1 MNYRR
6 FSFLNAK
13 TIAVI
18 VEIYESGGE
27 VIGFRS
33 LSQKLRISYHSLKE
47 ILMHLEYNNII
58 TRTSGPNNIMIIKL
72 TEKGKEIAAI
82 LKQLIKTLDQA

>member
-18 VEIYESGGE
+18 IEIYESGGE

-47 ILMHLEYNNII
+47 ILMHLEYNGII
-58 TRTSGPNNIMIIKL
+58 RRDSGPNNIMIIRL
-72 TEKGKEIAAI
+72 TDKGKELAKAI
-82 LKQLIKTLDQA
+82 IRLIEILEKR